1 MRHGSH
7 EFQFWVLNC
16 VCIGLHRH
24 PQIHQAGNQDTP
36 QAELAAMKKVDGGI
50 NLAYKLMSTA
60 LRDHCRILLVASKA
74 CWDWYTDQVKHV
86 KSPRDG
92 IKYSVAMSEGKWMKE
107 LHLWRSFQHTLHDK
121 ESLQFMNIQSQNDV
135 DGSLPHKALMLVWHI
150 VSHRAW
156 SLSRHDVPPEQF
168 AHAASSCP
176 RVAAR
181 AMTQMKDAWGKLMLL
196 EQSRSQA
203 WLLSDCFAWCWPV
216 CASWLT

>member
-1 MRHGSH
+1 MCASGST
-7 EFQFWVLNC
+7 ETDTS
-16 VCIGLHRH
+16 
-24 PQIHQAGNQDTP
+24 IHQAGNQDTP

-50 NLAYKLMSTA
+50 NLAFKLMSTA

-86 KSPRDG
+86 KSPRDS

-107 LHLWRSFQHTLHDK
+107 PHLMRSFQYTLHNK
-121 ESLQFMNIQSQNDV
+121 ESMQFMIQNDV

-168 AHAASSCP
+168 AHAASLSP
-176 RVAAR
+176 GVAAR
-181 AMTQMKDAWGKLMLL
+181 ALAQMKEAWGKLMLL
-196 EQSRSQA
+196 EQARSQA
-203 WLLSDCFAWCWPV
+203 WLLLIVCLVYCPV
-216 CASWLT
+216 CAYWLTLRQLT